1 MSSISELKEVKLQT
15 LKLKTPAELVSLAEE
30 LQVENASALRKQ
42 ELLFSIL
49 KNLAARDVEIIG
61 EGVVEVLQDGFG
73 FLRSPDANY
82 LAGPDDIYVS
92 PSQIRKFTLR
102 TGDTVE
108 GQIRSPKDG
117 ERYFALVKV
126 NTINFEDPEKARH
139 KVHFD
144 NLTPL
149 YPDERLEM
157 ETGDPTRKDYSA
169 RVIDIVAPL
178 GKGQRGLIVAPP
190 RTGKTVLLQNI
201 AHSITANHPEC
212 YLIVLLI
219 DERPEEVTD
228 MQRSVKGEVISSTF
242 DEPASRHVQVA
253 EMVIE
258 KAKRLVEHG
267 RDVVILLDSITRLGR
282 AYNTVVPSSGKV
294 LTGGVDAN
302 ALQRPKRFFGAA
314 RNIEEGGSLTIIATA
329 LIDTGSRM
337 DEVIF
342 EEFKGTGN
350 SEIIL
355 DRKVAD
361 KRVFPSIDILRSGT
375 RKEELLIRPD
385 VLKKTYVLRRI
396 LNPMGTVDAIE
407 FLLDK
412 LRQTKGNIDFFD
424 SMNA

>member
-1 MSSISELKEVKLQT
+1 MKELKLQD
-15 LKLKTPAELVSLAEE
+15 LKEKSAAELIEFAKENG
-30 LQVENASALRKQ
+30 VENASSLRKQ
-42 ELLFSIL
+42 ELYFAIL
-49 KNLAARDVEIIG
+49 QNLADQDIEILG
-61 EGVVEVLQDGFG
+61 QGVIEVLQDGFG
-73 FLRSPDANY
+73 FLRSSDANY
-82 LAGPDDIYVS
+82 LPGPDDIYIS
-92 PSQIRKFTLR
+92 PSQIRKFSLR

-108 GQIRSPKDG
+108 GYIRGPKEG

-126 NTINFEDPEKARH
+126 NLINFEDPKNMRT

-149 YPDERLEM
+149 YPDEALTM
-157 ETGDPTRKDYSA
+157 EILDAEKKDLSD
-169 RVIDIVAPL
+169 RIIDIVAPL
-178 GKGQRGLIVAPP
+178 GKGQRAMIVSPP

-201 AHSITANHPEC
+201 ANSITKNQPEC

-228 MQRSVKGEVISSTF
+228 MQRTVDGEVVSSTF
-242 DEPASRHVQVA
+242 DEPATRHVAVS
-253 EMVIE
+253 EMVME

-282 AYNTVVPSSGKV
+282 AFNTVVPSSGKV

-314 RNIEEGGSLTIIATA
+314 RNIEEGGSLTIISTA

-350 SEIIL
+350 SEVVL
-355 DRKVAD
+355 DRKMAD
-361 KRVFPSIDILRSGT
+361 KRVFPAIDIMKSGT
-375 RKEELLIRPD
+375 RKEELLLDKEKLHKI
-385 VLKKTYVLRRI
+385 YVLRRI
-396 LNPMGTVDAIE
+396 LDPMGTIDAIE

-412 LRQTKGNIDFFD
+412 LSQTKSNDEFYD
-424 SMNA
+424 SMNT